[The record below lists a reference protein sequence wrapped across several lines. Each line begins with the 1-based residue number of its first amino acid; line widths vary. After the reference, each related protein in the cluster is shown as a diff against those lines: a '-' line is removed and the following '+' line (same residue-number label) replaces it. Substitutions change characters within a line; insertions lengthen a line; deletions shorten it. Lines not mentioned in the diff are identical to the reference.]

1 MLNFKFASMTDP
13 RLNEIEIKLSFQ
25 DELIDVLNQQISSQE
40 LRILTLERRLQTL
53 AEAFLNLD
61 AGATS
66 GSGSA
71 KSEIPPHY

>member
-1 MLNFKFASMTDP
+1 MTDP
-13 RLNEIEIKLSFQ
+13 RLNEIEIKISFQ

-61 AGATS
+61 TGT
-66 GSGSA
+66 GNTGGSA

>member
-1 MLNFKFASMTDP
+1 MTDP
-13 RLNEIEIKLSFQ
+13 RLNEIEIKISFQ

-61 AGATS
+61 SGAANAG
-66 GSGSA
+66 GSA
-71 KSEIPPHY
+71 KSEVPPHY

>member
-1 MLNFKFASMTDP
+1 MTDP
-13 RLNEIEIKLSFQ
+13 RLNPRLNEVEIKISFQ
-25 DELIDVLNQQISSQE
+25 DELIDVLNQQISGQE

-61 AGATS
+61 TGAGSTS
-66 GSGSA
+66 GPP